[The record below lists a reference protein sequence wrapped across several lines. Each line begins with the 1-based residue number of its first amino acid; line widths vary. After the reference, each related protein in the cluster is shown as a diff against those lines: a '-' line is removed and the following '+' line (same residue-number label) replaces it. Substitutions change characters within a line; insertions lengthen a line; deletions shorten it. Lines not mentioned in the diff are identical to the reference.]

1 MNHQSRL
8 FTLNTHRESFLYNA
22 AMSSERLGVE
32 LRPKASIM
40 ESGSTPR
47 HTRDLYK
54 HIAGGI
60 PPFFFQLICSFKP
73 NLGGVI

>member
-1 MNHQSRL
+1 MNHQSRF

-22 AMSSERLGVE
+22 TIPAKRLGIE
-32 LRPKASIM
+32 LRPKVAIM
-40 ESGSTPR
+40 KSGSKPR

-54 HIAGGI
+54 HIAGGT
-60 PPFFFQLICSFKP
+60 PPFFFQLISSFKP